1 MRLKDLYQKGA
12 VMMLTLND
20 KGTDFLDIVYREKA
34 YTMRV
39 NYETLNNFFKDNDMD
54 FSKVKIIGRWQNDK
68 R

>member
-54 FSKVKIIGRWQNDK
+54 FSKVKIIGSVAE
-68 R
+68 

>member
-20 KGTDFLDIVYREKA
+20 KGTDFLDIEYREKV

-54 FSKVKIIGRWQNDK
+54 FSKVKIIGSVAE
-68 R
+68 